1 MRTEWGVGWGGVFFF
16 FCLVY
21 IYIYMWERGGR
32 TIYVLLK
39 LKLIIA
45 LHMYLGSIFYVYVLV
60 DSRKKKPTSCLI
72 CQSRCYVC
80 IESYK
85 KVSMVAFLNFIFIQ

>member
-1 MRTEWGVGWGGVFFF
+1 MWGGVG
-16 FCLVY
+16 CSSSSALY
-21 IYIYMWERGGR
+21 IYIYTCGRGGGR